1 MVNNHVDHP
10 AWGGFAQRVLQ
21 WTPNPRNGKKS
32 DQAHPP
38 IHPLKLATN
47 LNGNEQRVYELICRH
62 FLACV
67 SKDAT
72 GSETTVDVIVADE
85 KFHATGL
92 CIHERNYL
100 DVYIYEKWNSKE
112 IHKYQ
117 MGTEFQPT
125 ELTMLEGSTSPP
137 SLLTEAD
144 LIALMDKHG
153 IGTDATHAEHI
164 NTVKTRG
171 TFCSLFVGRYSGQL
185 KFTTRNITNSGYIG
199 EIDGGYLVPGTLG
212 MGLVEGYDTVELPLA
227 YPELRAELERDL
239 KLVCSGQKDPKH
251 VLNEQIQKYK
261 DVYKV
266 ITEKIEAIDAKL
278 ASR

>member
-1 MVNNHVDHP
+1 MD
-10 AWGGFAQRVLQ
+10 WS
-21 WTPNPRNGKKS
+21 PNPRNGKKS

-38 IHPLKLATN
+38 IHPLKLTTS
-47 LNGNEQRVYELICRH
+47 LSGNEQRVYELICRH

-72 GSETTVDVIVADE
+72 GSETTVNALIAE
-85 KFHATGL
+85 EEFTATGL

-112 IHKYQ
+112 IHNYQ
-117 MGTEFQPT
+117 VGNEFEPT
-125 ELTMLEGSTSPP
+125 ELSMIEGSTSPP
-137 SLLTEAD
+137 QLLTEAD

-164 NTVKTRG
+164 NTIKTRG
-171 TFCSLFVGRYSGQL
+171 IFDTKFSLKKKSRELEIHS
-185 KFTTRNITNSGYIG
+185 NSLLGYIG

-227 YPELRAELERDL
+227 YPELRAGLERDL
-239 KLVCSGQKDPKH
+239 KLVCDGRKDPKH

-261 DVYKV
+261 GVYKV
-266 ITEKIEAIDAKL
+266 IAEKILQIDAKL
-278 ASR
+278 AAR

>member
-1 MVNNHVDHP
+1 MNNHVDHP
-10 AWGGFAQRVLQ
+10 AWGGFAQRVLE
-21 WTPNPRNGKKS
+21 WSPNPRNGKKS

-47 LNGNEQRVYELICRH
+47 LSGNEQRVYELICRH

-85 KFHATGL
+85 KFYATGL

-117 MGTEFQPT
+117 MGTQFQPT
-125 ELTMLEGSTSPP
+125 ELTMVEGSTSPP

-144 LIALMDKHG
+144 LISLMDKHG

-164 NTVKTRG
+164 NTIKTRG
-171 TFCSLFVGRYSGQL
+171 TFCSLS
-185 KFTTRNITNSGYIG
+185 
-199 EIDGGYLVPGTLG
+199 
-212 MGLVEGYDTVELPLA
+212 A
-227 YPELRAELERDL
+227 
-239 KLVCSGQKDPKH
+239 
-251 VLNEQIQKYK
+251 
-261 DVYKV
+261 
-266 ITEKIEAIDAKL
+266 
-278 ASR
+278 